1 MKNENNLEFNDLT
14 NEFKNFLL
22 IDKKYSNETI
32 NSYMNDLNKYY
43 LYIKNNNLNINNMTR
58 KDIINYTKYLK
69 SCHLSSSS
77 ISHNISVL
85 KSFYK
90 FLIVTKN
97 FKTNLMDIVDTPKK
111 GITLPKVLS
120 IEEVDKLLDI
130 DLTNKYSYRN
140 KAMLEVMYA
149 TGLRVSEL
157 VNLKLNQ
164 IDFDSDLIRVMG
176 KGSKERIVPVGEIA
190 MRYLKIYINE
200 YRLELLKDDN
210 TDYVF
215 LNNLG
220 KRLSRQSFFKI
231 IKNITTNFSPHTLR
245 HSFATH
251 LLDRGADIVSIK
263 ELLGHSSLSTTQIY
277 THISDQKLIAE
288 YKKYHPHG

>member
-1 MKNENNLEFNDLT
+1 MVKSMKNENNLEFNDLA

-130 DLTNKYSYRN
+130 DFTNKYSYRN

-200 YRLELLKDDN
+200 FYH
-210 TDYVF
+210 
-215 LNNLG
+215 
-220 KRLSRQSFFKI
+220 LSYFFTI
-231 IKNITTNFSPHTLR
+231 
-245 HSFATH
+245 
-251 LLDRGADIVSIK
+251 
-263 ELLGHSSLSTTQIY
+263 
-277 THISDQKLIAE
+277 
-288 YKKYHPHG
+288 